1 MAEKITSQHPGHGKH
16 ETLENAIPVYL
27 ARLKD
32 AAARETEAAITN
44 QHRQI
49 CTRENHEAK
58 KANLILQD
66 VPCTAIFLGLS
77 TLLHARVAS
86 STGPTTLSGP
96 QSLSFLHAPHI
107 CSGRGVRD
115 MSCRRC
121 ISRSILYPCKQPR
134 DCSGLVGVLLDE
146 CVPPAVSM
154 ARMQA
159 LHEASSVASLVS
171 EIVKMDNI
179 VLKPRQSGFH

>member
-1 MAEKITSQHPGHGKH
+1 MRPCFAHRAAMAEKITSQHPGHGKH

-44 QHRQI
+44 QHRQT
-49 CTRENHEAK
+49 CTRENHETK

-96 QSLSFLHAPHI
+96 QSLSFLHAPHS

-115 MSCRRC
+115 MMPKMY
-121 ISRSILYPCKQPR
+121 ISQH
-134 DCSGLVGVLLDE
+134 LV
-146 CVPPAVSM
+146 P
-154 ARMQA
+154 MQA
-159 LHEASSVASLVS
+159 ATRLQW
-171 EIVKMDNI
+171 
-179 VLKPRQSGFH
+179 PRRRAA